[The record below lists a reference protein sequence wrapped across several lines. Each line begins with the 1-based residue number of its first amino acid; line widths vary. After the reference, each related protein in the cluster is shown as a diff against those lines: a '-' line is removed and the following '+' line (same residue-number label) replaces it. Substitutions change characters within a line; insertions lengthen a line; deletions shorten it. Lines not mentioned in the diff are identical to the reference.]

1 MSANMFH
8 SFAECDMGLCTMHST
23 YAARGEWGQA
33 IVINFIT
40 VQGEGGKKAKDL
52 CMYYVHGPLARG
64 CLVFFASICSL
75 QDSTK

>member
-1 MSANMFH
+1 MLLVTGI
-8 SFAECDMGLCTMHST
+8 AEITFFPRGCVHST
-23 YAARGEWGQA
+23 YADRGEGGQA

-52 CMYYVHGPLARG
+52 CMYYVNGPLARG